1 MLQCLWFGLAWF
13 FVFSSNE
20 ETFTCREKAHALE
33 TKAWPQQ
40 FPLLP
45 WLLGFK
51 DLLPV
56 QDSAVRVS
64 RGWGKVKG
72 CRKLLCG
79 VGDVLVKIW

>member
-20 ETFTCREKAHALE
+20 ETFACREKAHVLE
-33 TKAWPQQ
+33 TKAWPQH
-40 FPLLP
+40 FTLVP

-72 CRKLLCG
+72 CRKLPCG
-79 VGDVLVKIW
+79 VGAVLVKIW